1 MGKINSSQHLLPI
14 CISRLVTLA
23 VFTKAA
29 FSFRQMTIVFLL
41 KVPVIRLGIIWQCL
55 EHVKIL
61 NLNLN
66 KRQTGL

>member
-23 VFTKAA
+23 VYTKTA

-41 KVPVIRLGIIWQCL
+41 KVPVIRLGIIIW
-55 EHVKIL
+55 
-61 NLNLN
+61 
-66 KRQTGL
+66 

>member
-14 CISRLVTLA
+14 CISRLATLA

-41 KVPVIRLGIIWQCL
+41 KVPVIRLGIWYCL
-55 EHVKIL
+55 EHMKIL